1 MITIACAPCS
11 WLPCWRGQLIVHC
24 TVLRE
29 LREWFFNYFVVR
41 QILQFVSQT
50 VERCFHLPI
59 MLLNI
64 FMDFYHLF
72 VNLLHIFVN
81 FFVNI
86 FYILI
91 QLFQKVGC
99 RTIVVAAVIWSW
111 EFYSDYYHTISL
123 GSSYVSTLHFFNN
136 DPPWTPSECDPH
148 LFLFLIPGHFH
159 LFLLYRDI
167 FICLCYD
174 LFRPKS
180 LPVFGSFGVSDTVKY
195 LPPIPWPWPTT
206 HLKWF

>member
-1 MITIACAPCS
+1 MITKAWAPCS

-24 TVLRE
+24 TLFRE

-59 MLLNI
+59 MPLNL
-64 FMDFYHLF
+64 FMDFFHLF

-99 RTIVVAAVIWSW
+99 RTICVAAAVIWSW
-111 EFYSDYYHTISL
+111 EFLLDLL
-123 GSSYVSTLHFFNN
+123 GKTHFFF
-136 DPPWTPSECDPH
+136 
-148 LFLFLIPGHFH
+148 FLFFFF
-159 LFLLYRDI
+159 LF
-167 FICLCYD
+167 FCLSMVCGMQD
-174 LFRPKS
+174 CWCCGGQCGAEGSWEDRGAPK
-180 LPVFGSFGVSDTVKY
+180 PNQN
-195 LPPIPWPWPTT
+195 WTT
-206 HLKWF
+206 KPKTKPNHTTPHQMQPK

>member
-1 MITIACAPCS
+1 MLTLSIHLAEIPTSAQNFANTVGQNPALILTLCHNRKWSQTMITKACSPCS

-24 TVLRE
+24 TLLRE

-59 MLLNI
+59 MLLNL
-64 FMDFYHLF
+64 FMDFFHLF

-99 RTIVVAAVIWSW
+99 RTIVVAAVVIWSW
-111 EFYSDYYHTISL
+111 EFLLRLLSYH
-123 GSSYVSTLHFFNN
+123 
-136 DPPWTPSECDPH
+136 
-148 LFLFLIPGHFH
+148 
-159 LFLLYRDI
+159 
-167 FICLCYD
+167 
-174 LFRPKS
+174 
-180 LPVFGSFGVSDTVKY
+180 
-195 LPPIPWPWPTT
+195 
-206 HLKWF
+206 